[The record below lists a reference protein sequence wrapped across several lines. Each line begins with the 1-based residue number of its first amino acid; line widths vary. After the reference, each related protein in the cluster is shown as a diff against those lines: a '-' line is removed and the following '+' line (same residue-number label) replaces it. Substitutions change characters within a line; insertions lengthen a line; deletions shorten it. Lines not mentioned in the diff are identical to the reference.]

1 MPYSLPSLARAAGK
15 RRNVLLRPII
25 PTDAQ
30 AIDLAAIIAPAWRI
44 WAENIDRIMAGYNP
58 APLPVADALV
68 LDSPDQITAAIE
80 SVANEFLTRL
90 VTTITPGLRAWVVR
104 AERIHRSKWAAA
116 IKAGAGVDI
125 EMVLQA
131 DAAQETLGA
140 FMARN
145 VALVRNISDQAQGR
159 ISDAVFRGYQNRT
172 PPREVAKEIREATGM
187 GRTRAIGIAA
197 DQNSKLSA
205 ALDKERQAEAGIEL
219 VKWRHSGKLH
229 PRQNHKARE
238 GNLYQL
244 RSGKIVRGEGGDLSP
259 DQRAGVQPWCGC
271 REQAYIALLEEI
283 E

>member
-1 MPYSLPSLARAAGK
+1 MPYNLTQMARRAGK
-15 RRNVLLRPII
+15 RRDIVLRPII

-30 AIDLAAIIAPAWRI
+30 ATDLAAVIAPAWRI
-44 WAENIDRIMAGYNP
+44 WADNIDRIMAGYDP
-58 APLPVADALV
+58 APLPVAGALV

-104 AERIHRSKWAAA
+104 AERTHRSRWAAA
-116 IKAGAGVDI
+116 IKAGAGVDV

-131 DAAQETLGA
+131 DTAQETLGA

-205 ALDKERQAEAGIEL
+205 ALDKERQAEAGL
-219 VKWRHSGKLH
+219 DMWKYRHSGKLH
-229 PRQNHKARE
+229 PRSTHKVRD
-238 GNLYQL
+238 GRIYYL
-244 RSGKIVRGEGGDLSP
+244 RTDKQVDGDDVIAKGDGPGEP
-259 DQRAGVQPWCGC
+259 PWCGC
-271 REQAYIALLEEI
+271 RRQGYIRLLDEVD
-283 E
+283 

>member
-1 MPYSLPSLARAAGK
+1 MAYSLPRLARAAGK
-15 RRNVLLRPII
+15 RRNITLRPII

-30 AIDLAAIIAPAWRI
+30 ATDLAAVIAPSWRI
-44 WAENIDRIMAGYNP
+44 WADNIDRIMAGYDP

-68 LDSPDQITAAIE
+68 LDSPDQIASAIE

-116 IKAGAGVDI
+116 IKAGAGVDV

-131 DAAQETLGA
+131 DTAQETLGA
-140 FMARN
+140 FLARN

-172 PPREVAKEIREATGM
+172 PPREVAKEIREISSM

-205 ALDKERQAEAGIEL
+205 ALDKERQAEAGL
-219 VKWRHSGKLH
+219 DMWKYRHSGKLH
-229 PRQNHKARE
+229 PRSTHKARD
-238 GNLYQL
+238 GRIYYL
-244 RSGKIVRGEGGDLSP
+244 RTDKQVNGEDVIAKGDGP
-259 DQRAGVQPWCGC
+259 GEPPWCGC
-271 REQAYIALLEEI
+271 RRQGYIRLLDEI

>member
-1 MPYSLPSLARAAGK
+1 MPYSLPRLARASGK
-15 RRNVLLRPII
+15 RRNITLRPII

-30 AIDLAAIIAPAWRI
+30 ATDLAAVIAPAWHI
-44 WAENIDRIMAGYNP
+44 WAENIDRIMAGYSP

-116 IKAGAGVDI
+116 IKAGAGVDVD
-125 EMVLQA
+125 MVLQA
-131 DAAQETLGA
+131 DTTQETLGA

-159 ISDAVFRGYQNRT
+159 ISDVVFRGYQNRT
-172 PPREVAKEIREATGM
+172 PPREVAKEIREISSM

-205 ALDKERQAEAGIEL
+205 ALDKERQAEAGIEFA
-219 VKWRHSGKLH
+219 KWRSSHKLH
-229 PRQNHKARE
+229 FRPEHAARE
-238 GNLYQL
+238 GKIYNI
-244 RSGKIVRGEGGDLSP
+244 RSGKERNGDETIQADDMP
-259 DQRAGVQPWCGC
+259 AMKPWCGC
-271 REQAYIALLEEI
+271 RFQAWIPLLDEI